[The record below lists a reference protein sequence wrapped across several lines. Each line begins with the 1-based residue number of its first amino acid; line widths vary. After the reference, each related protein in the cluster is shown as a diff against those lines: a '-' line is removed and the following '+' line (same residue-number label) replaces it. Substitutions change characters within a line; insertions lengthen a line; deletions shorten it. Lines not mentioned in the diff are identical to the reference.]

1 MYGKF
6 YVVVIII
13 FNVLFV
19 FICGLF
25 WKKKDRY
32 KKNKENKIY
41 DTPKTIKIFSLMIY
55 LLYLYLFFKSI
66 FKRVINR
73 YIIVI
78 LWAQ

>member
-19 FICGLF
+19 LFCGLF

-32 KKNKENKIY
+32 KKNKENKTY

-55 LLYLYLFFKSI
+55 LLYLYLSFFKVYL
-66 FKRVINR
+66 RE
-73 YIIVI
+73 
-78 LWAQ
+78 